1 MQTSQHNLTTE
12 VNGITISYDDF
23 KSDLIPIIFIH
34 GFPFNKSSWQP
45 QVDFLKKTN
54 RVIAYDI
61 RGFGNSSADETEFSM
76 DLFADDL
83 ILFMDKLEISK
94 AIVCGLSMGGYI
106 LLNAI
111 NRYPERFAAIVLC
124 DTQCIADSPEAKE
137 KRYKTMEQINENGLH
152 DFVQNFIAAVFYKA
166 PLKLVDDMKNG
177 MLTTSPKTIVKTLK
191 ALTLRKDMQFSLQKI
206 AVPTL
211 VLCGTQDVVTP
222 LTQSQFLVEHIPN
235 ATLKSIDCAGHLSNL
250 EQPDEF
256 NRHLF
261 RFISK
266 VESEAFAY
274 TLEKV

>member
-23 KSDLIPIIFIH
+23 RSDLIPIIFIH

-106 LLNAI
+106 LLNAV
-111 NRYPERFAAIVLC
+111 NRYPNRFAAIVLC
-124 DTQCIADSPEAKE
+124 DTQCIADSPESKE
-137 KRYKTMEQINENGLH
+137 KRYQTIEQIKENGLY
-152 DFVQNFIAAVFYKA
+152 DFVQNFASVIFYKA
-166 PLKLVDDMKNG
+166 PLKLVDEMKNG
-177 MLTTSPKTIVKTLK
+177 MHITSPKSIVKTLM
-191 ALTLRKDMQFSLQKI
+191 ALALRKDMQSSLKKI

-211 VLCGTQDVVTP
+211 VLCGAQDVVTP
-222 LTQSQFLVEHIPN
+222 LAQSQFLAEHIPN

-256 NRHLF
+256 NRHLLH
-261 RFISK
+261 FISK
-266 VESEAFAY
+266 IESEVFAY
-274 TLEKV
+274 TLVKV

>member
-23 KSDLIPIIFIH
+23 RSDLIPIIFIH

-106 LLNAI
+106 LLNAV
-111 NRYPERFAAIVLC
+111 NRYPKRFAAIVLC
-124 DTQCIADSPEAKE
+124 DTQCIADSPESKE
-137 KRYKTMEQINENGLH
+137 KRYKTIEQIKENGLY
-152 DFVQNFIAAVFYKA
+152 DFVQNFASVIFYKA
-166 PLKLVDDMKNG
+166 PLKLVDEMKNG
-177 MLTTSPKTIVKTLK
+177 MHITSPKSIVKTLM
-191 ALTLRKDMQFSLQKI
+191 ALALRKDMQSSLKKI

-211 VLCGTQDVVTP
+211 VLCGAQDVVTP
-222 LTQSQFLVEHIPN
+222 LAQSQFLAEHIPN

-256 NRHLF
+256 NRHLLH
-261 RFISK
+261 FISK
-266 VESEAFAY
+266 IESEVFAY
-274 TLEKV
+274 TLVKV

>member
-45 QVDFLKKTN
+45 QVDFFKKTN

-106 LLNAI
+106 LLNAA
-111 NRYPERFAAIVLC
+111 NRYPKRFAAIVLC

-152 DFVQNFIAAVFYKA
+152 DFVQNFASVIFFKA
-166 PLKLVDDMKNG
+166 PLKLVDEMKNG
-177 MLTTSPKTIVKTLK
+177 MLTTSPKSIVKTLK
-191 ALTLRKDMQFSLQKI
+191 ALALRKDMQFSLQKI

-222 LTQSQFLVEHIPN
+222 LTQSQLLVEHIPN
-235 ATLKSIDCAGHLSNL
+235 ATLKSINRAGHLSNL

-256 NRHLF
+256 NRHLL

-274 TLEKV
+274 TLIKV

>member
-1 MQTSQHNLTTE
+1 MQTSQLNLTFE

-23 KSDLIPIIFIH
+23 RSDLIPIIFIH

-61 RGFGNSSADETEFSM
+61 RGFGNSSANETEFSM

-106 LLNAI
+106 LLNAVD
-111 NRYPERFAAIVLC
+111 RYPERFAAIVLC
-124 DTQCIADSPEAKE
+124 DTQCVADSPEARE
-137 KRYKTMEQINENGLH
+137 KRYKTTEQINENGLH
-152 DFVQNFIAAVFYKA
+152 DFVQNFAAVVFYKA
-166 PLKLVDDMKNG
+166 PLKLVDEMKYG
-177 MLTTSPKTIVKTLK
+177 MLTTSPKSIVKTLK
-191 ALTLRKDMQFSLQKI
+191 ALALRKDMQSSLKKI

-211 VLCGTQDVVTP
+211 VICGTQDVVTP
-222 LTQSQFLVEHIPN
+222 LAQSQFLVEHIPN
-235 ATLKSIDCAGHLSNL
+235 ATLKSIDHAGHLSNL

-256 NRHLF
+256 NRHLH

-274 TLEKV
+274 TLVKV

>member
-23 KSDLIPIIFIH
+23 RSDLIPIIFIH

-106 LLNAI
+106 LLNAV
-111 NRYPERFAAIVLC
+111 NRYPKRFAAIVLC
-124 DTQCIADSPEAKE
+124 DTQCIADSPESKE
-137 KRYKTMEQINENGLH
+137 KRYQTIEQIKENGLY
-152 DFVQNFIAAVFYKA
+152 DFVQNFASVIFYKA
-166 PLKLVDDMKNG
+166 PLKLVDEMKNG
-177 MLTTSPKTIVKTLK
+177 MHITSPKSIVKTLM
-191 ALTLRKDMQFSLQKI
+191 ALALRKDMQSSLKKI

-211 VLCGTQDVVTP
+211 VLCGAQDVVTP
-222 LTQSQFLVEHIPN
+222 LAQSQFLAEHIPN

-256 NRHLF
+256 NRHLLH
-261 RFISK
+261 FISK
-266 VESEAFAY
+266 IESEVFAY
-274 TLEKV
+274 TLVKV

>member
-124 DTQCIADSPEAKE
+124 DTQCIADSRESKE
-137 KRYKTMEQINENGLH
+137 KRYKTIEQINENGLH
-152 DFVQNFIAAVFYKA
+152 DFVQSFASVIFNKA
-166 PLKLVDDMKNG
+166 PLKLVDEMKNG
-177 MLTTSPKTIVKTLK
+177 MLTTSPKSIVKTLK
-191 ALTLRKDMQFSLQKI
+191 ALALRKDMQFSLQKI

-211 VLCGTQDVVTP
+211 VICGTQDVVTP
-222 LTQSQFLVEHIPN
+222 LIQSLFLVEHIPN
-235 ATLKSIDCAGHLSNL
+235 AILKSINHAGHLSNL

-256 NRHLF
+256 NRHLLH
-261 RFISK
+261 FISS
-266 VESEAFAY
+266 VELVTFAN

>member
-23 KSDLIPIIFIH
+23 RSDSIPIIFIH

-45 QVDFLKKTN
+45 QFNFLKKTN

-83 ILFMDKLEISK
+83 ILFMDKLEIRK

-106 LLNAI
+106 LLNAV
-111 NRYPERFAAIVLC
+111 NRYPKRFAAIVLC

-137 KRYKTMEQINENGLH
+137 KRYQTIDQIKENGLY
-152 DFVQNFIAAVFYKA
+152 DFVQNFAAVVFYKA
-166 PLKLVDDMKNG
+166 PLKLVDEMKNG
-177 MLTTSPKTIVKTLK
+177 MHITSPKSIVKTLM
-191 ALTLRKDMQFSLQKI
+191 ALAQRKDMFSSLKKI

-211 VLCGTQDVVTP
+211 VLCGTEDVVTP
-222 LTQSQFLVEHIPN
+222 LAQSQFLVEHIPN
-235 ATLKSIDCAGHLSNL
+235 ATLKSINHAGHLSNL

-266 VESEAFAY
+266 VESDIF
-274 TLEKV
+274 TNISVKV